1 MATGRQAAGEP
12 GGASG
17 MVDRSAS
24 FAASEA
30 HTAVGGSGQRVRPE
44 AVTVLERLLG
54 LLFPNPPSLDCI
66 TIDDVQRRYR
76 LTGLGAPALA
86 AIEQSQRLVRARGD
100 YAQTGLC
107 EFHIGLIYFHWDDPR
122 AAANQ
127 FALARQ
133 PWLLADDHSA
143 TCLAHFAQGL
153 ALYHAFHNEPAMLQF
168 GRAERLLARDVHG
181 PQAARQA
188 TLVEHLRPLLTAAQ
202 EALRESLWPADRPP
216 EAPAA
221 PPERLYVPVPPARD
235 SAPQP
240 PVAKSDSAARRA
252 FERPPPPLDRSTR
265 ALPPIS
271 NLPGGLGDVPRGPVP
286 GHIVV
291 DDRFGWY
298 VIAER
303 RGSFLPAV
311 VAGTWLLADSEPD
324 ERPAARGEYVIV
336 GSRRAGLGSIAVQPI
351 SRSSVVPHV
360 YLGYRAVGPDGAARI
375 LLDDSPGATTDDAQ
389 VLAVVEGFWQVLDGQ
404 LADKRS

>member
-1 MATGRQAAGEP
+1 
-12 GGASG
+12 
-17 MVDRSAS
+17 MVDRSAG

-30 HTAVGGSGQRVRPE
+30 RTAVSGSGQRVRPE

-54 LLFPNPPSLDCI
+54 LLFPTPPSLDCI

-86 AIEQSQRLVRARGD
+86 AIEQSQRMVRARGD
-100 YAQTGLC
+100 YTQTGQC

-133 PWLLADDHSA
+133 PWMLAGDHSA
-143 TCLAHFAQGL
+143 ICLTHFAQGL

-168 GRAERLLARDVHG
+168 GRAERLLARAAHG
-181 PQAARQA
+181 ALAARHTA
-188 TLVEHLRPLLTAAQ
+188 LVDQLRPLLTAAQ
-202 EALRESLWPADRPP
+202 EALREDLWPEDRPP
-216 EAPAA
+216 DAQPTPA
-221 PPERLYVPVPPARD
+221 ERLYVPVPPRRD
-235 SAPQP
+235 TPPATTPP
-240 PVAKSDSAARRA
+240 PVAKSDNVARRA
-252 FERPPPPLDRSTR
+252 FDRPPPPTDRATR

-311 VAGTWLLADSEPD
+311 AAGTWLLADSEPE
-324 ERPAARGEYVIV
+324 ERSAAAGRGEYVIV

-351 SRSSVVPHV
+351 SRSSAVPHV
-360 YLGYRAVGPDGAARI
+360 YLGYRAIGPDGAARLI
-375 LLDDSPGATTDDAQ
+375 LDDNQPLATDDAQ

>member
-1 MATGRQAAGEP
+1 M
-12 GGASG
+12 
-17 MVDRSAS
+17 
-24 FAASEA
+24 
-30 HTAVGGSGQRVRPE
+30 RPE
-44 AVTVLERLLG
+44 AVTVLERLLR
-54 LLFPNPPSLDCI
+54 LLFPAPPSLDCI

-86 AIEQSQRLVRARGD
+86 AIEQSQRMVRARGD
-100 YAQTGLC
+100 YVQTGLC
-107 EFHIGLIYFHWDDPR
+107 EFHVGLIYFHWGDPR

-133 PWLLADDHSA
+133 PWTLAGDHSA
-143 TCLAHFAQGL
+143 NCLSHFAQGL

-168 GRAERLLARDVHG
+168 GRAERLLAKPVHG
-181 PQAARQA
+181 TPGTRHAA
-188 TLVEHLRPLLTAAQ
+188 LVEQMRPLLTAAQ
-202 EALRESLWPADRPP
+202 EALREALWPADRPP
-216 EAPAA
+216 DGPDAA
-221 PPERLYVPVPPARD
+221 PERLYVAVPPLRD
-235 SAPQP
+235 APATRP
-240 PVAKSDSAARRA
+240 PAAPTSDAPPPDAAARRA
-252 FERPPPPLDRSTR
+252 FERPPPLDPATR

-303 RGSFLPAV
+303 RGDFLPAV
-311 VAGTWLLADSEPD
+311 AAGTWLLADSEPE
-324 ERPAARGEYVIV
+324 ERSGLARRGDYVIV

-351 SRSSVVPHV
+351 SRSSAVPHV
-360 YLGYRAVGPDGAARI
+360 YLGYRAAGPDGAMR
-375 LLDDSPGATTDDAQ
+375 LFLDDGPQPAEADDAQ

>member
-1 MATGRQAAGEP
+1 MVERP
-12 GGASG
+12 SSSG
-17 MVDRSAS
+17 T
-24 FAASEA
+24 SEA
-30 HTAVGGSGQRVRPE
+30 RSGVSGVEPRVRPE
-44 AVTVLERLLG
+44 AVTVLERLLR

-86 AIEQSQRLVRARGD
+86 AIEQSQRMVRARGD
-100 YAQTGLC
+100 YAQTGLG
-107 EFHIGLIYFHWDDPR
+107 EFHIGLIYFHWGDPR

-133 PWLLADDHSA
+133 PWTLADDNSA
-143 TCLAHFAQGL
+143 NCLSHFAQGL

-168 GRAERLLARDVHG
+168 GRAERLMARPVHG
-181 PQAARQA
+181 LPAARHA
-188 TLVEHLRPLLTAAQ
+188 ALVEQLRPLLTAAQ
-202 EALRESLWPADRPP
+202 EALREALWPADRPP
-216 EAPAA
+216 DGPDAA
-221 PPERLYVPVPPARD
+221 PERLYVAVPPLRD
-235 SAPQP
+235 APATRP
-240 PVAKSDSAARRA
+240 SGVPTPDVAARRA
-252 FERPPPPLDRSTR
+252 FERPPPPRDPATR

-303 RGSFLPAV
+303 RGDFLPAV
-311 VAGTWLLADSEPD
+311 VAGTWLLADSEPE
-324 ERPAARGEYVIV
+324 ERSGATGRGEYVIV
-336 GSRRAGLGSIAVQPI
+336 GSRRAGLGSIAVQSI
-351 SRSSVVPHV
+351 SRSSAVPYV
-360 YLGYRAVGPDGAARI
+360 YLGRRAVGPDGAAR
-375 LLDDSPGATTDDAQ
+375 LFLDDGPQPAAADDAQ

-404 LADKRS
+404 LAGKRS

>member
-1 MATGRQAAGEP
+1 
-12 GGASG
+12 

-24 FAASEA
+24 FAASEVRSA
-30 HTAVGGSGQRVRPE
+30 GAGSEPRPRPE

-100 YAQTGLC
+100 YSQTGLC

-133 PWLLADDHSA
+133 PWTLADDHSA
-143 TCLAHFAQGL
+143 ACLTHFAQGL

-168 GRAERLLARDVHG
+168 GRAERLLARVVHG
-181 PQAARQA
+181 VQAARHAALLDQ
-188 TLVEHLRPLLTAAQ
+188 LRPLLMAAQ
-202 EALRESLWPADRPP
+202 EALREDLWPADRPP
-216 EAPAA
+216 EGQAT
-221 PPERLYVPVPPARD
+221 PPERLYVAVPPARD
-235 SAPQP
+235 APPAATP
-240 PVAKSDSAARRA
+240 PPAARSDSAARRA
-252 FERPPPPLDRSTR
+252 FDRPPPSLDRATR

-311 VAGTWLLADSEPD
+311 AAGTWLLADSEPD
-324 ERPAARGEYVIV
+324 ERPPARGEYVIV

-375 LLDDSPGATTDDAQ
+375 LLDDGQGATTADDAQ